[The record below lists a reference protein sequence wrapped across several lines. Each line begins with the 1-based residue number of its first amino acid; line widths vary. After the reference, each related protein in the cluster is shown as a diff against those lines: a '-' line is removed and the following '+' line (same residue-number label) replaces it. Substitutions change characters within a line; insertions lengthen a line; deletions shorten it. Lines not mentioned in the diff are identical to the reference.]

1 MFHLLPASTLLGSI
15 MLCSLV
21 LVIHDG
27 ASASVDPGSGAL
39 PQNPAKGSDT
49 PRYTGHVGEW
59 WVAAPGRVQFQL
71 LGTGR
76 DVKDGKQPDL
86 WFETP
91 ADKDM
96 NTLFENL
103 VLDVLMQ
110 SVGKNLPLTVEAK
123 NSSGDDGSTHE
134 KAFDILRVGF
144 GSS

>member
-27 ASASVDPGSGAL
+27 ASASLETGSVGNGTPL

-59 WVAAPGRVQFQL
+59 WVAAPGRVQFQV
-71 LGTGR
+71 LGSGR
-76 DVKDGKQPDL
+76 DVKDGKHPDL

-96 NTLFENL
+96 NTL
-103 VLDVLMQ
+103 
-110 SVGKNLPLTVEAK
+110 
-123 NSSGDDGSTHE
+123 
-134 KAFDILRVGF
+134 
-144 GSS
+144 